1 MMVDGNEHEKAER
14 RGTHRDAS
22 VRTCAGCGKHA
33 APDELVRVIA
43 DLASGEVAVDVGRN
57 ASGRGGNVH
66 PNAPCV
72 AKALRGGFARVFKT
86 KITSTPQVVGAQI
99 VDSVDRRIDG
109 ILGGA
114 KRGKLLAV
122 GADAVKDAWNERKA
136 RLIVV
141 AKDAAAAAA
150 QSEVQNAVASGKAIA
165 WKDKAHLGALFGRD
179 EVAVVAILDDGVATE
194 IARMF
199 GISLPFRSEAWW
211 SEVR

>member
-1 MMVDGNEHEKAER
+1 MMVDGNEHEKTER
-14 RGTHRDAS
+14 TGTHRDS

-43 DLASGEVAVDVGRN
+43 DLSSGEIAVDVARN

-66 PNAPCV
+66 PSAPCV

-86 KITSTPQVVGAQI
+86 KITSTPQAVGAQI

-109 ILGGA
+109 LLGGA
-114 KRGKLLAV
+114 KRGKLLAI
-122 GADAVKDAWNERKA
+122 GADAVKEAWNERKA

-141 AKDAAAAAA
+141 AKNAAAAAA
-150 QSEVQNAVASGKAIA
+150 QSEVQNAVASGKAIG
-165 WKDKAHLGALFGRD
+165 WMDKAHLGALFGRD
-179 EVAVVAILDDGVATE
+179 EVAVVAVLDDGVATE